1 MAYSE
6 AVEEVK
12 ALRITLA
19 DSDVPEYN
27 SNVNIIKLSG
37 EDDVVHLFAEFIPV
51 TGLYIAGTYYLLEI
65 VERKK
70 DDRKRKNENA

>member
-1 MAYSE
+1 MRK
-6 AVEEVK
+6 VK

-27 SNVNIIKLSG
+27 SKVNIIKLSG
-37 EDDVVHLFAEFIPV
+37 EDDFVHLFAEFIPV

-70 DDRKRKNENA
+70 DDRKRKNEIA

>member
-1 MAYSE
+1 MN
-6 AVEEVK
+6 K
-12 ALRITLA
+12 K
-19 DSDVPEYN
+19 
-27 SNVNIIKLSG
+27 IKKLV
-37 EDDVVHLFAEFIPV
+37 DVVMYILLILCIGYQV